1 MALSFW
7 FGFKLLVQGHI
18 DDVGTIVIVL
28 MSVMMIAFSL
38 SQTAAPIIAIS
49 SAAAAAA
56 DFFAVIDAPKPDI
69 TGLKDPDVSAHSEIL
84 FNGITFAYPSRPH
97 VKVLDDLNVR

>member
-7 FGFKLLVQGHI
+7 FGFRLLTQGHI
-18 DDVGTIVIVL
+18 HNVGSIVIVL

-49 SAAAAAA
+49 AAAGAAA

-69 TGLKDPDVSAHSEIL
+69 TGLKDPDVSAHSEIV